1 MSVGANIRKRRFELK
16 MTQQELATAMGY
28 RCRATIAKIEN
39 GENDVTHSKLQKFA
53 KILNTTIEA
62 LLSGSESIALPL
74 DTPVISTLFTNTT
87 SRNKNVVVILAGGKS
102 CRNQQNI
109 PNQFITVMGKPV
121 IVYCMDAYQNHPAID
136 DIYVVCLKGWE
147 SIVKAY
153 AEQFHIS
160 KLRGIIPAGAYGI
173 LSVKNGLEHIKQK
186 YNQEDIIIF
195 QESTRPMISVEIIS
209 KLIQACNALG
219 SANICLPMRDHLLF
233 SVSSSS
239 ETVADRETT
248 VEVQS
253 PEAYKFNEIENIF
266 ELAEKRKHPL
276 TESCGAMLLYNL
288 GKYVNFIEGSINNV
302 KIIRQEDVAI
312 FNSLLL
318 QSGLYEK

>member
-16 MTQQELATAMGY
+16 MTQQELAIAMGY
-28 RCRATIAKIEN
+28 RSRATIAKIES

-53 KILNTTIEA
+53 VVLDTTVEA
-62 LLSGSESIALPL
+62 LLSGSESIALPQ
-74 DTPVISTLFTNTT
+74 DTSIIQTDWSENV
-87 SRNKNVVVILAGGKS
+87 SRNKNIVVILAGGKS
-102 CRNQQNI
+102 CRNLQNI
-109 PNQFITVMGKPV
+109 PNQFITVLGKPV
-121 IVYCMDAYQNHPAID
+121 IVYCMEAYQNHPTID
-136 DIYVVCLKGWE
+136 DIYVVSLKGWE

-153 AEQFHIS
+153 AEKFHIT

-173 LSVKNGLEHIKQK
+173 RSVKNGFECVKSK
-186 YNQEDIIIF
+186 YSAEDVIIF
-195 QESTRPMISVEIIS
+195 QESTRPMVSVEIIS
-209 KLIQACNALG
+209 KLIQTCAALG

-239 ETVADRETT
+239 ETIADRETT

-253 PEAYKFNEIENIF
+253 PEAYKFRELEKIF
-266 ELAEKRKHPL
+266 AKAEKKKHPL

-288 GKYVNFIEGSINNV
+288 GQYVNFVEGSVSNV

-312 FNSLLL
+312 FTSLLH
-318 QSGLYEK
+318 QVNPH

>member
-16 MTQQELATAMGY
+16 MTQEELAIAMGY
-28 RCRATIAKIEN
+28 KTRSTIAKIEC
-39 GENDVTHSKLQKFA
+39 GENDVSYSKLQNFS
-53 KILNTTIEA
+53 IVLDTTVEA
-62 LLSGSESIALPL
+62 LTSGSDSIALPQ
-74 DTPVISTLFTNTT
+74 DTPIIATSLPADA

-102 CRNQQNI
+102 SRNLQNI
-109 PNQFITVMGKPV
+109 PNQFITVLGKPV
-121 IVYCMDAYQNHPAID
+121 IVYCMESYQKHPTID

-153 AEQFHIS
+153 AEQFHIT

-173 LSVKNGLEHIKQK
+173 TSVKNGWEHIRDK
-186 YNQEDIIIF
+186 YDKNDVMII

-209 KLIQACNALG
+209 KLIQSCNALG
-219 SANICLPMRDHLLF
+219 SANICMPMRDHLLF
-233 SVSSSS
+233 SVTSGKESI
-239 ETVADRETT
+239 TDRENT

-253 PEAYKFNEIENIF
+253 PEAYKFNEIERIF
-266 ELAEKRKHPL
+266 KKAEKKKHAL

-288 GKYVNFIEGSINNV
+288 GEYVNFVEGSVSNV

-312 FNSLLL
+312 FSSLLH
-318 QSGLYEK
+318 QNRTIY